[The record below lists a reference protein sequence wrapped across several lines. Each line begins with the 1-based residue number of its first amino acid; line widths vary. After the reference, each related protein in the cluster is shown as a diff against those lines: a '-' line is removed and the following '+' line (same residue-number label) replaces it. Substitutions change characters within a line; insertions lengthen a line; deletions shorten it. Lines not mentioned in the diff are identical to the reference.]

1 MVALLPLYMHIMRLI
16 ILTRE
21 YPQEIDQKSG
31 VFIKAEIQIWLK
43 LPSDF

>member
-1 MVALLPLYMHIMRLI
+1 MVALLPLYMRLI